1 MNLIIG
7 RSSKLYQ
14 KLYNDGI
21 ISGQPSLDY
30 EFGKTYAHILITG
43 QCTDPEKVYEE
54 FKKEVKNIKEEG
66 IQEKDF
72 ERIKKMIYGGYIKE
86 YNDVQD
92 IARIFLSDYFKGIN
106 AFDYLEEMES
116 INLNYVNQILIDI
129 FKEEKMILS
138 IVRS

>member
-1 MNLIIG
+1 
-7 RSSKLYQ
+7 
-14 KLYNDGI
+14 
-21 ISGQPSLDY
+21 
-30 EFGKTYAHILITG
+30 
-43 QCTDPEKVYEE
+43 
-54 FKKEVKNIKEEG
+54 
-66 IQEKDF
+66 
-72 ERIKKMIYGGYIKE
+72 MIYGGYIKE

-138 IVRS
+138 VVRS